1 MALKPAA
8 AENSLIDVLDRV
20 LDKGIV
26 IDAWMRVSLV
36 GLDLLQVEAQI
47 VVASIKTYLT
57 HARSLERKSAL
68 PPLSIERSTLRID
81 RRRSRVTLPI
91 RPRTA

>member
-36 GLDLLQVEAQI
+36 GLDLLHVEARI
-47 VVASIKTYLT
+47 VVASIKTHLT
-57 HARSLERKSAL
+57 HVRSLERKIAL
-68 PPLSIERSTLRID
+68 PSLSTERSTLRID
-81 RRRSRVTLPI
+81 RRRGRVTLPI
-91 RPRTA
+91 RPRAA